1 MLMSKPRVIKDF
13 EKLDESIQEQIKL
26 QYPYGFEKNL
36 ITFKN
41 KEGKLT
47 SALPFETEDRCYL
60 IRMTRAEAQDIIE
73 GDDDYNESGNLK
85 KDVKESYN
93 DKYDGEDIEEIED
106 NADEVDKIFRERE
119 VLAEEEEDY

>member
-36 ITFKN
+36 LTFKN
-41 KEGKLT
+41 MEGKLT
-47 SALPFETEDRCYL
+47 SALPFETDDRYYL

-93 DKYDGEDIEEIED
+93 DKYDGEDIEEMEN
-106 NADEVDKIFRERE
+106 NADEVDKIIREQD

>member
-47 SALPFETEDRCYL
+47 SALPFETDERYYL

-106 NADEVDKIFRERE
+106 NADEVDIILRERE